1 MVSYKV
7 KQGAAITEEEK
18 RELEE
23 AKKRPVLFDED
34 SPGLD
39 PKMEQAFIEARK
51 KKPYVTKPLTVHVS
65 LATIKKA
72 EALGRDYMDILG
84 RLLDQAVN
92 EYMAEQRFGEKAG
105 PFQNPFS

>member
-7 KQGAAITEEEK
+7 EQGAAITEEEK

-39 PKMEQAFIEARK
+39 PNRRLSKREKRNPMLQSPLPYTFLWRRLKKRK
-51 KKPYVTKPLTVHVS
+51 L
-65 LATIKKA
+65 
-72 EALGRDYMDILG
+72 
-84 RLLDQAVN
+84 
-92 EYMAEQRFGEKAG
+92 
-105 PFQNPFS
+105 

>member
-51 KKPYVTKPLTVHVS
+51 KKPY
-65 LATIKKA
+65 
-72 EALGRDYMDILG
+72 
-84 RLLDQAVN
+84 

-105 PFQNPFS
+105 PLQNPFS